1 MAQRGDTLTIYTSP
15 GIKDRLRMVAMLKR
29 TTMTDFINEAI
40 ERSLQ
45 EFEAADKETRD
56 FIARHTG
63 EGK

>member
-1 MAQRGDTLTIYTSP
+1 
-15 GIKDRLRMVAMLKR
+15 MVAMLKR

-40 ERSLQ
+40 ERSLR

-63 EGK
+63 ESK